1 MASFKHSLFEMSI
14 LNLHFVLIKLA
25 SFLLTSNDDVLKE
38 HYDSLNL
45 LLLQDI
51 LHRRLRRVHADTPA
65 TLGST
70 LHKTILWIFSCISPW
85 STLDLLCFILLFTMK
100 PTYGL
105 QALHMD
111 KSFKY
116 NSMQTLVH
124 RDCHQLPK
132 PHMGASM
139 LFQSPP
145 FW

>member
-1 MASFKHSLFEMSI
+1 MTHSIFFFFKTF
-14 LNLHFVLIKLA
+14 F
-25 SFLLTSNDDVLKE
+25 TG
-38 HYDSLNL
+38 DSG
-45 LLLQDI
+45 
-51 LHRRLRRVHADTPA
+51 VYTPDTPA